1 MTRARRAK
9 GEASISIRKDGR
21 WMARVDLGWQDG
33 RRRSKVL
40 YGRTEKEVREKL
52 RSALRAHEEATLR
65 AGPSETLD
73 RFLGRWLETA
83 KDTVRP
89 ATYRTYEYV
98 VRVHLKPGLGRERFD
113 RLTPAD
119 VEEFLQRRRRAGLSP
134 RSVHHLR
141 AVLRT
146 ALGKAERWDLLNKNP
161 APLADGPKVET
172 YAYTVLDP
180 EQAQRFLRSLDGD
193 PLEALCTVPLP
204 LGLRQGE
211 ALGLTWASVDYNA
224 GVIRITH
231 GLQQIGGKRVLVPL
245 KTERSRRT
253 LTMPTA
259 VGLALRKHERLQR
272 RRRRL
277 AGTRWVDTG
286 LVFTTATGTPLEGTS
301 VTKRFQERLSKAGLP
316 RMKFHELRH
325 SAASLLIA
333 QGVPLRTV
341 MDVLGH
347 STVTLT
353 ANTYGHLYD
362 EARQEAAR
370 AMDRALGQLGS

>member
-1 MTRARRAK
+1 
-9 GEASISIRKDGR
+9 
-21 WMARVDLGWQDG
+21 
-33 RRRSKVL
+33 
-40 YGRTEKEVREKL
+40 
-52 RSALRAHEEATLR
+52 
-65 AGPSETLD
+65 
-73 RFLGRWLETA
+73 
-83 KDTVRP
+83 
-89 ATYRTYEYV
+89 
-98 VRVHLKPGLGRERFD
+98 
-113 RLTPAD
+113 
-119 VEEFLQRRRRAGLSP
+119 
-134 RSVHHLR
+134 
-141 AVLRT
+141 
-146 ALGKAERWDLLNKNP
+146 
-161 APLADGPKVET
+161 
-172 YAYTVLDP
+172 
-180 EQAQRFLRSLDGD
+180 
-193 PLEALCTVPLP
+193 
-204 LGLRQGE
+204 
-211 ALGLTWASVDYNA
+211 
-224 GVIRITH
+224 
-231 GLQQIGGKRVLVPL
+231 
-245 KTERSRRT
+245 
-253 LTMPTA
+253 MPTA